1 MGFVSNGHQTS
12 PSNSTPIKCSDS
24 LTSLS
29 EELTREFDG
38 KIASL
43 EKRLNEKDEIIEKQ
57 HEIIEEQREK
67 LHLLEE
73 DEERF
78 SYEDD
83 FEDNQVD

>member
-1 MGFVSNGHQTS
+1 MT
-12 PSNSTPIKCSDS
+12 K
-24 LTSLS
+24 
-29 EELTREFDG
+29 EFDG